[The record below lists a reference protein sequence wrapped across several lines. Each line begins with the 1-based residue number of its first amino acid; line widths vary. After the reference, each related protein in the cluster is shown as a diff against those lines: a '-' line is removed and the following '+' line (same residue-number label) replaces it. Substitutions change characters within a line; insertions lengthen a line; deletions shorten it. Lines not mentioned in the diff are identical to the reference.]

1 MILTN
6 PWDSSSLCTLLMC
19 TWVADV
25 LSDVVVYVP
34 YCVTADAHFD
44 AI

>member
-6 PWDSSSLCTLLMC
+6 PWDSSSLC